1 MADVLIQTRI
11 NFGVKKWLKR
21 PVNGEVTLHIF
32 KMADDRGFDQKMAAD
47 CVYIIC
53 PQISMVISSIFMAKS
68 RLIMYS
74 CFINHMHLNVFR
86 FVQWKVVFESAIV
99 LTVDAHGRLGVVSRR
114 HVYIRL
120 DVYGH
125 VEQGLLHAFVFTL
138 RLSLCTYC
146 MSFLL
151 RDEDYQ
157 STHELH

>member
-1 MADVLIQTRI
+1 MRWKCFQKQPISRDRSCDQAEGSRKSLCCRVCSCRGRGSIPVPEGLAMSWRVLKKLKKMADVLIQTRI

-86 FVQWKVVFESAIV
+86 FV
-99 LTVDAHGRLGVVSRR
+99 
-114 HVYIRL
+114 
-120 DVYGH
+120 
-125 VEQGLLHAFVFTL
+125 
-138 RLSLCTYC
+138 
-146 MSFLL
+146 
-151 RDEDYQ
+151 
-157 STHELH
+157 